1 LTALGLMRVAQ
12 PEAAVREPDVIDRQV
27 RHMMRLVDD
36 LLDLARVARGSVLLH
51 CESVDL
57 RAAAERAVEMA
68 SPLLEARQHRLDI
81 EVAEGLRVDVDPVRF
96 SQIIANLLTNAAKF
110 TPPSGQVKV
119 RGYAREREVL
129 LEVEDDG
136 IGIDPSQLELIFD
149 PFVQARRGDET
160 HGGLGLGLSLVR
172 DLVQL
177 HGGSVQAQ
185 SAGIGQGSRFTL
197 RLPQGTLDAAI
208 SAASPMERASFSP
221 LRVLI
226 VDDNQDSAD
235 MLWLLLS
242 GIGHEVR
249 VAYDGPHAL
258 ALASEFEPNA
268 AVLDISL
275 PVMDGYE
282 LATQLR
288 ERHGA
293 RGLRLLALTGLQERD
308 KVRCLEAGFHRHLTK
323 PIHPREI
330 EAALVE

>member
-1 LTALGLMRVAQ
+1 
-12 PEAAVREPDVIDRQV
+12 
-27 RHMMRLVDD
+27 
-36 LLDLARVARGSVLLH
+36 
-51 CESVDL
+51 
-57 RAAAERAVEMA
+57 
-68 SPLLEARQHRLDI
+68 
-81 EVAEGLRVDVDPVRF
+81 
-96 SQIIANLLTNAAKF
+96 
-110 TPPSGQVKV
+110 
-119 RGYAREREVL
+119 
-129 LEVEDDG
+129 
-136 IGIDPSQLELIFD
+136 
-149 PFVQARRGDET
+149 
-160 HGGLGLGLSLVR
+160 
-172 DLVQL
+172 
-177 HGGSVQAQ
+177 
-185 SAGIGQGSRFTL
+185 
-197 RLPQGTLDAAI
+197 
-208 SAASPMERASFSP
+208 MERASFSP